1 MTEAYGY
8 GQDEGFYNA
17 SHTNS
22 LARSNC
28 KRGVY
33 SKTSNADY
41 VKKITRKRKLEIP
54 QTQLKVWDTYNAI
67 VQSYNSHE

>member
-1 MTEAYGY
+1 MDTGKTK
-8 GQDEGFYNA
+8 GPTVPP

-22 LARSNC
+22 LARSNL
-28 KRGVY
+28 KSGVY

-41 VKKITRKRKLEIP
+41 VKNITRKRKLEIP

-67 VQSYNSHE
+67 AQSYNSHE